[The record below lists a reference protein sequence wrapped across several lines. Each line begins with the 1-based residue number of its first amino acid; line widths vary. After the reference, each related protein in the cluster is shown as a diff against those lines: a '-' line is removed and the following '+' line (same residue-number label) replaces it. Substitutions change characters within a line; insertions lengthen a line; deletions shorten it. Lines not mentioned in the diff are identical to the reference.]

1 MALMPLSI
9 ISFAQDFCVSLIS
22 QERFRT
28 MKVKDFNIQQWQDC
42 LTKFLATCTKKDPPP
57 AIRIENTQFTTAR
70 YYGGMTMN
78 GEKYTYFEP
87 VILGEPNNPD
97 GSPYV
102 AWLMVRDDFLKFATK
117 EAKAMEKAQGKK
129 NKIAQGDLGI

>member
-1 MALMPLSI
+1 
-9 ISFAQDFCVSLIS
+9 
-22 QERFRT
+22 

-42 LTKFLATCTKKDPPP
+42 LTMFLATCRKIVPPP

-70 YYGGMTMN
+70 YCGGMTMN

-87 VILGEPNNPD
+87 IIPGEKPNPD

-102 AWLMVRDDFLKFATK
+102 AWLMVRDDFLRFATK
-117 EAKAMEKAQGKK
+117 EAKAMEKAQVK
-129 NKIAQGDLGI
+129 NNDKAQGELGI